1 MVKQWLL
8 IVLALFSASLW
19 AGPKVKFET
28 SLGDFVVELN
38 QEQAPVTTAN
48 FLKYVED
55 GSYTGT
61 LFHRIIPGFM
71 VQGGGFDN
79 KMTPKET
86 YPSIKNEASNGLKN
100 NTATIAMART
110 ANPNSATRQFFINLV
125 DNDFLNADSRQAGYA
140 VFGKVI
146 EGFSTIQTMATQ
158 PTHTQGRMNDVP
170 VTPIIVTQVTLID

>member
-1 MVKQWLL
+1 MAKQWLL
-8 IVLALFSASLW
+8 IILTLVSMNLW
-19 AGPKVKFET
+19 AGQKVKFET
-28 SLGDFVVELN
+28 SLGHFVVELN
-38 QEQAPVTTAN
+38 QEKAPITTAN

-79 KMTPKET
+79 TMTPKEN

-100 NTATIAMART
+100 NAATIAMART

-125 DNDFLNADSRQAGYA
+125 DNDFLNANTKQAGYA
-140 VFGKVI
+140 VFGEVI
-146 EGFSTIQTMATQ
+146 EGFSTIQHMATQ

-170 VTPIIVTQVTLID
+170 VTPIIVTKVTLID